1 MRWWGLAIA
10 LVFLSIWLRV
20 FIESREELQA
30 AQSAEA
36 AGELV
41 TALEHYQYAARW
53 YSPFASAP
61 GDALDAL
68 QRIGEDARDRGL
80 SDLSLKAFRRLRGAI
95 LATRWLVRPGVDRLD
110 TVNRNIA
117 ELMAE
122 EQWQR
127 ADATV
132 RGRSKDELA
141 QEHLELLSLDALPS
155 PVWSLW

>member
-68 QRIGEDARDRGL
+68 QRIGRTHVPRSER
-80 SDLSLKAFRRLRGAI
+80 SVLKAFRRLRGAI
-95 LATRWLVRPGVDRLD
+95 LATRWLVRP
-110 TVNRNIA
+110 
-117 ELMAE
+117 
-122 EQWQR
+122 
-127 ADATV
+127 
-132 RGRSKDELA
+132 RGSLG
-141 QEHLELLSLDALPS
+141 LSIEYR
-155 PVWSLW
+155 